1 MKKRNLIE
9 RWSSVHLVGLMVLG
23 MIFTFIGCGSEDDFT
38 VSSAQ
43 FASTTWF
50 GNLSQSQRNSYILN
64 SANYFITN
72 QLGSDCNCK
81 QWAREVVQN
90 ASSNQATIPPTTP
103 DGWHWDLS
111 GQPQDAQ
118 QINFIPYRYPIY
130 ATVPGNIVQMMLG
143 SSPHTAIVTS
153 NNLSTVCFAEA
164 NYTPCVSAYRCQSIS
179 SFISSAPNHM
189 AYVITGH

>member
-1 MKKRNLIE
+1 MQECSARF
-9 RWSSVHLVGLMVLG
+9 RQSSACRLGLLVLG
-23 MIFTFIGCGSEDDFT
+23 MMLSAIGCGEDSKDMA
-38 VSSAQ
+38 VNSAQ

-50 GNLSQSQRNSYILN
+50 GNLTQAQRNSYILS

-81 QWAREVVQN
+81 VWAREVVQN
-90 ASSNQATIPPTTP
+90 ASSNQASLPATANNGWQWVLP
-103 DGWHWDLS
+103 D
-111 GQPQDAQ
+111 QDVL
-118 QINFIPYRYPIY
+118 QINYIPYQYPIY

-143 SSPHTAIVTS
+143 SNPHTAIVTS

-164 NYTPCVSAYRCQSIS
+164 NYYSCQSAYRCQSIS